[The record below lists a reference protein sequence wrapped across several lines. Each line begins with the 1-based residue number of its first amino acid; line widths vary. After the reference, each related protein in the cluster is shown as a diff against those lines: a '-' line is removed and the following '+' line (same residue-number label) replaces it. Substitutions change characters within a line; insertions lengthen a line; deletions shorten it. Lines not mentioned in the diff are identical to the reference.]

1 MPVVNKDNR
10 LICFAYEDFDANR
23 EIRMLRELSENTN
36 ALQFGDIYPKYE
48 GVRIYEFN
56 ELAYLFA
63 EYLKKQNIAV
73 QVYGDLW
80 RDFFESTEI
89 ELQDYKYLLIYAE
102 GIQPKKADW
111 MDNLL
116 DSVSMEFECIDHMYE
131 MNIKNH
137 IVQDAGGGIE
147 ELLDCLKEEKEIII
161 IGSGREAQDVY
172 DFLFKNNIDIC
183 CFVNENYEEQL
194 HKLFGKDI
202 LCSLDARNRYTQAVF
217 IECMSKHSAWGFGN
231 TDIYDYMGYRRNKEF
246 YLIKDYVEIS
256 GNGLTNILKLKKVM
270 LIGDVYLCNILNN
283 FFVQKGIS
291 VIECLDVAQQY
302 ERQNMSNEIDNMDG
316 ESEKGIICLIVI
328 HEFFEREQKQRQTG
342 LKRRIVNYLKM
353 NEQYDY
359 SDYFSSTNAFID
371 IEQAQLNKYSQKYLI
386 PKKIILGSIESNSGN
401 TFIRGLLDGHPSV
414 LMIHYCHFNNNLFWL
429 CICLSRLKSDQVL
442 DAFWRIY
449 NEQKEWTGINDP
461 IAFNVKMQQLLAQ
474 SDHVTSQEL
483 FVIFHI
489 SYMFMNGYNINE
501 NHINNL
507 VIYWEPHHV
516 ERSVVENFVS
526 WLGSGKVRCDILNI
540 VRNIVMRYGAVRDF
554 FLQTN
559 KDKNKAYYYVMN
571 HPFME
576 QKEYR
581 WSDRI
586 IVKFEEL
593 KKSPRQ
599 TLLLI
604 CDRFEIPWS
613 DTLMST
619 TRNGVKELYDNGVRQ
634 ITGFSLAPVYN
645 INEMYF
651 SEFDRLRIAVI
662 NSSWQRKY
670 GYPYLRIAQFTR
682 RELSEMF
689 LKKFRFEELD
699 REQSAKME
707 REFRIRLNSFIRYN
721 LQKIRMTELTEN
733 WNI

>member
-1 MPVVNKDNR
+1 MR
-10 LICFAYEDFDANR
+10 
-23 EIRMLRELSENTN
+23 
-36 ALQFGDIYPKYE
+36 
-48 GVRIYEFN
+48 
-56 ELAYLFA
+56 
-63 EYLKKQNIAV
+63 
-73 QVYGDLW
+73 
-80 RDFFESTEI
+80 
-89 ELQDYKYLLIYAE
+89 
-102 GIQPKKADW
+102 
-111 MDNLL
+111 
-116 DSVSMEFECIDHMYE
+116 
-131 MNIKNH
+131 
-137 IVQDAGGGIE
+137 GGIE

-302 ERQNMSNEIDNMDG
+302 ERQNMSNEIDNMDS
-316 ESEKGIICLIVI
+316 ESEKGIIYLIVI
-328 HEFFEREQKQRQTG
+328 HEFFEREQKQRQTA

-429 CICLSRLKSDQVL
+429 CICLSRLKSDQIL

-593 KKSPRQ
+593 KKVQ
-599 TLLLI
+599 
-604 CDRFEIPWS
+604 
-613 DTLMST
+613 
-619 TRNGVKELYDNGVRQ
+619 GKHY
-634 ITGFSLAPVYN
+634 Y
-645 INEMYF
+645 
-651 SEFDRLRIAVI
+651 
-662 NSSWQRKY
+662 
-670 GYPYLRIAQFTR
+670 
-682 RELSEMF
+682 
-689 LKKFRFEELD
+689 
-699 REQSAKME
+699 
-707 REFRIRLNSFIRYN
+707 
-721 LQKIRMTELTEN
+721 
-733 WNI
+733 